1 MKHFSILIPILL
13 LATACA
19 TKEPQIQSGPDAEVT
34 FDGLVRIDHA
44 NFKYAWAE
52 PDVDTRRYTKILPQ
66 RAEFEF
72 RAVRGTTTGT
82 SRSNQREFPIS
93 EKDQEKLV
101 EIVSEVFMEE
111 LAKSRRF
118 TITDAPG
125 PDVLILTGT
134 LLDVVSLV
142 PPERAGRNEVYLSRV
157 AEATLVLELADSTS
171 GETLV
176 RAVER
181 RAAERPGQMAV
192 RANSATSWA
201 EIRRLAQRWATRL
214 REGLDGIDDGP

>member
-1 MKHFSILIPILL
+1 MNRFVILSLT
-13 LATACA
+13 LALTAACA
-19 TKEPQIQSGPDAEVT
+19 TKEPQIQSGPDAEVA
-34 FDGLVRIDHA
+34 FDGLVRIDHS
-44 NFKYAWAE
+44 NFQYAWAE
-52 PDVDTRRYTKILPQ
+52 PDIDTRRYTKILPQ

-72 RAVRGTTTGT
+72 RAVRGAPTAT

-93 EKDQEKLV
+93 EKDREKLV

-111 LAKSRRF
+111 LAKSQRF

-142 PPERAGRNEVYLSRV
+142 PPERAGRSEVYLSRV
-157 AEATLVLELADSTS
+157 AEATLVLELADSMS

-181 RAAERPGQMAV
+181 RAAERQGQMAV

-201 EIRRLAQRWATRL
+201 EVRRLARRWATRL
-214 REGLDGIDDGP
+214 REGLDAIDAA